1 MKDELLEFVHQLKE
15 SNSQVVSKDYVIDR
29 ILKIVVD
36 SYKKD

>member
-15 SNSQVVSKDYVIDR
+15 SNSQVVSKDYVIDK
-29 ILKIVVD
+29 LLQIVVE